1 MLLQASLGPYV
12 AQGPFSALDRCEFDN
27 AVHRCLW
34 GKFQTHLEFLY
45 FKDDGIV
52 VL

>member
-1 MLLQASLGPYV
+1 VQLQASLGPYV

-27 AVHRCLW
+27 AVYRSLW
-34 GKFQTHLEFLY
+34 GKFQTHPEFLY
-45 FKDDGIV
+45 LKDNGTV